1 MGVTYGFYNS
11 QNNDRVYDADQFSS
25 FLDGIVY
32 DGVYGAYGNKF
43 YVTAGT
49 GLEVIVDTG
58 RAWFD
63 HTWTLNDT
71 YLYLSDLPV
80 SDVQFDRIDAVIL
93 EVNKDTRENQIR
105 YITGTASENPVR
117 PTLTKTQTLKQYAI
131 AYITRPVNS
140 EVILQN
146 NIEYV
151 VGSAETP
158 LCSAL
163 SLAGVPSGGTVGQVL
178 AKSSSESG
186 AVNWYNV
193 NQLPTEDWLHPT
205 GVTDS
210 DIIAA
215 FRFKGA
221 ASEADALQS
230 VNNGTKYTL
239 SKSGSNVTWSSG
251 NGFFI
256 PAAQNVGLKNTDIQ
270 KLTWGTVAIKYS
282 GAQTGDAQVGLIHK
296 SYSVGLYANF
306 DMMYRTALSDG
317 SGYEPHELIRHY
329 PTVTLDK
336 EATAAYYST
345 AFGQNK
351 TEGVLSTNFSGSH
364 NLYMNSIS
372 GSLSSSGSGSTWSDS
387 SGYVADYLFGQLK
400 YTRTWATSDWS
411 IAFGSVYIHAAIIFN
426 RVLSDTETQ
435 HLHSL
440 MMTM

>member
-105 YITGTASENPVR
+105 YITGTASENPVK

-230 VNNGTKYTL
+230 VNSGTKYTL

-256 PAAQNVGLKNTDIQ
+256 PAARDVGLKNTDIQ
-270 KLTWGTVAIKYS
+270 KLTWGTVAVKYS

-296 SYSVGLYANF
+296 SYQYGLYANF
-306 DMMYRTALSDG
+306 DMMYAHPIDG
-317 SGYEPHELIRHY
+317 GIGPDEYIRHY
-329 PTVTLDK
+329 PVVTLGNDQK
-336 EATAAYYST
+336 DAYYST

-351 TEGVLSTNFSGSH
+351 TEGVLSTNFSGDH
-364 NLYMNSIS
+364 NLYMNAIS
-372 GSLSSSGSGSTWSDS
+372 GSLSNNSSSVSLSTV
-387 SGYVADYLFGQLK
+387 GNYKANYLFGQLYYERPW
-400 YTRTWATSDWS
+400 YTNEWVID
-411 IAFGSVYIHAAIIFN
+411 FGSVYIHAAIIFN